1 MEDAEIRP
9 DLWLCF
15 PFRFD
20 KVGYSSQNCPA
31 SKTYLSR
38 CSPPADPDLHIRG
51 GGGEGAVIQ
60 TLRQIK
66 GDSLQKKHKKHRSF
80 ETKESTWQDRAKTG
94 CFIVEV
100 GD

>member
-1 MEDAEIRP
+1 MRECMEDAEIRP

-38 CSPPADPDLHIRG
+38 CSPPADADLHIRG
-51 GGGEGAVIQ
+51 GGGGGVGGGGHPDPE
-60 TLRQIK
+60 TDK
-66 GDSLQKKHKKHRSF
+66 GGQSPKK
-80 ETKESTWQDRAKTG
+80 T
-94 CFIVEV
+94 
-100 GD
+100 

>member
-15 PFRFD
+15 PLRFD

-51 GGGEGAVIQ
+51 GGGGGHPDPEIDKGGTVSKKN
-60 TLRQIK
+60 IK
-66 GDSLQKKHKKHRSF
+66 SIGPLKQKKAHGRIALKLAALLLK
-80 ETKESTWQDRAKTG
+80 
-94 CFIVEV
+94 
-100 GD
+100 

>member
-38 CSPPADPDLHIRG
+38 CSPSADPGLHIRG
-51 GGGEGAVIQ
+51 GGGDGHPDPEIDKEGQ
-60 TLRQIK
+60 SPKNIK
-66 GDSLQKKHKKHRSF
+66 SF
-80 ETKESTWQDRAKTG
+80 ETKESTLQDRAKTG

-100 GD
+100 AD

>member
-51 GGGEGAVIQ
+51 EGGGGHPDPEID
-60 TLRQIK
+60 K
-66 GDSLQKKHKKHRSF
+66 GGQSPKK
-80 ETKESTWQDRAKTG
+80 T
-94 CFIVEV
+94 
-100 GD
+100 